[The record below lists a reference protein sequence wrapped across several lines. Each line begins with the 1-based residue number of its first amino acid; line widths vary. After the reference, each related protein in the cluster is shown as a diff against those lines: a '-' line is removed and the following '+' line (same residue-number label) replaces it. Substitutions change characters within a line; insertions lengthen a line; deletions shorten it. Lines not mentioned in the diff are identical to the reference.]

1 MGMVTLSSFASLAFA
16 RIEPAKSTATDSQ
29 TINVFVWI
37 LMMTVRS
44 KYATAKSNQNR
55 RMNVI
60 NYACNYSAKGP
71 FPALARAGNRWQLG
85 ICVSLRICIYLFV
98 FVFACFHLYLYSF
111 CICTRIRSCVTV
123 CVCVCIVDKLTIN
136 VNGMQIICATWS
148 MALH

>member
-1 MGMVTLSSFASLAFA
+1 
-16 RIEPAKSTATDSQ
+16 
-29 TINVFVWI
+29 
-37 LMMTVRS
+37 MTVRA

-71 FPALARAGNRWQLG
+71 FPGLAWHVPATDDSLVFVLVYVFVF
-85 ICVSLRICIYLFV
+85 IFSYSHLPVSICICIRFV
-98 FVFACFHLYLYSF
+98 FVLVF
-111 CICTRIRSCVTV
+111 VV
-123 CVCVCIVDKLTIN
+123 VCVCIVDKLTIN